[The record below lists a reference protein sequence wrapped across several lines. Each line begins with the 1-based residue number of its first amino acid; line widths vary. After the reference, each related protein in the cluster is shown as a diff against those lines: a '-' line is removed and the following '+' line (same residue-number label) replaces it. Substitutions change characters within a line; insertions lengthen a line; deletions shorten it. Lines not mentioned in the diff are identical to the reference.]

1 MRPGFT
7 ARLSEPPACSVFDP
21 RPDALESIVS
31 HSPATPFGAR
41 RVNAQDA
48 SSIPASSRSRKLG
61 TAFRSPVTTLS
72 PPLRGQRSRPA
83 PSFPRQRTLRTRST
97 EGSSAR
103 FGFEAKPGEFFTFNP
118 LSAPISGAVAMSSDL
133 HSPSGNFQP
142 SGSKRSTGFITNK
155 LALPNAR
162 LFFAPRFALFR
173 LRPGSALQTRLRP
186 ARLIV
191 P

>member
-31 HSPATPFGAR
+31 HSPTTPFGAR

-83 PSFPRQRTLRTRST
+83 PSFPRRMLSRTRSILS
-97 EGSSAR
+97 SSAR
-103 FGFEAKPGEFFTFNP
+103 FGFEAETGRIPHSGPVVRASLRRSRDDPRPPLPFGLLNP
-118 LSAPISGAVAMSSDL
+118 PDQSVQSVSS
-133 HSPSGNFQP
+133 Q
-142 SGSKRSTGFITNK
+142 KT
-155 LALPNAR
+155 
-162 LFFAPRFALFR
+162 RFA
-173 LRPGSALQTRLRP
+173 
-186 ARLIV
+186 
-191 P
+191 